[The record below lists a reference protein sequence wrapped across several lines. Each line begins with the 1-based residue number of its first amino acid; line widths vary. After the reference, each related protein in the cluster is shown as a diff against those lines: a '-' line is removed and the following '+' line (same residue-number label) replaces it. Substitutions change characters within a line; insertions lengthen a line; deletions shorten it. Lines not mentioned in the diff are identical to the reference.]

1 MTRAFVSLVSFVS
14 FVSVVVVS
22 APLTARAQ
30 RFEDIGVR
38 AQGMAGAFVAVAD
51 DATATWWNPAGLATG
66 AFFSGVVE
74 YDSFQEPRKGGDP
87 AGAPLPDWRSQAG
100 GVAVAYPALG
110 LSYYRLNISEI
121 RPPSSTAAGPPGR
134 QDQGV
139 AGPGVSSLEINQF
152 GASFG
157 QSLGDHLVIASTL
170 KLLRAQ
176 SETRGDLDVGAVAV
190 FGAARF
196 GLVMRNVTAPEVGSG
211 AAAIVLAR
219 QARAGVSLTSAGI
232 GPTDNMT
239 LALDADLT
247 RTTTAVG
254 DERHVA
260 AGIEAW
266 TLNRRIG
273 LRGGLS
279 ANTAGD
285 ARPVIAGGA
294 SIALRSAMYIDVEA
308 TVGKDQSRR
317 GWGLGFR
324 VTF

>member
-1 MTRAFVSLVSFVS
+1 MTRAFVSLVSFV
-14 FVSVVVVS
+14 VVS

-30 RFEDIGVR
+30 HYEDIGVR

-66 AFFSGVVE
+66 AFFSSVVE
-74 YDSFQEPRKGGDP
+74 YDSLQEPRKSGDP
-87 AGAPLPDWRSQAG
+87 AWAWSHAG
-100 GVAVAYPALG
+100 GVAVAFPALG
-110 LSYYRLNISEI
+110 LSYYRLDISEI
-121 RPPSSTAAGPPGR
+121 RAPSSTAVGPPSR

-139 AGPGVSSLEINQF
+139 GPGVSALEINQF

-170 KLLRAQ
+170 KLLRAR
-176 SETRGDLDVGAVAV
+176 SETHGDLDVGAMAV

-196 GLVMRNVTAPEVGSG
+196 GLAIRNLTAPEVGSG
-211 AAAIVLAR
+211 AAAVVLAR
-219 QARAGVSLTSAGI
+219 QARAGVSLTSASI
-232 GPTDNMT
+232 GRTDNVT
-239 LALDADLT
+239 VALDADLT

-254 DERHVA
+254 DERHVSG
-260 AGIEAW
+260 GIEAW
-266 TLNRRIG
+266 RLERRIG

-285 ARPVIAGGA
+285 ARPVVAGGV
-294 SIALRSAMYIDVEA
+294 SVALRSGMYIDGQA
-308 TVGKDQSRR
+308 TAGKDQARR
-317 GWGLGFR
+317 GWGLGLR

>member
-1 MTRAFVSLVSFVS
+1 MTRAFVSLVSFV
-14 FVSVVVVS
+14 VVS

-30 RFEDIGVR
+30 HYEDIGVR

-74 YDSFQEPRKGGDP
+74 YDSLQEPRKGGDI
-87 AGAPLPDWRSQAG
+87 GAPPPDRRSHAG
-100 GVAVAYPALG
+100 GVAVAFPALG

-121 RPPSSTAAGPPGR
+121 RPPRSTAAGSPGR

-139 AGPGVSSLEINQF
+139 GPGVSSLEISQL
-152 GASFG
+152 GASIG

-176 SETRGDLDVGAVAV
+176 SETRGDIDVGAMAV

-196 GLVMRNVTAPEVGSG
+196 GLAVRNVTAPEVGDG
-211 AAAIVLAR
+211 AAAVVLAR
-219 QARAGVSLTSAGI
+219 QARAGVSLTAAGI
-232 GPTDNMT
+232 GRAEGVTV
-239 LALDADLT
+239 AFDADLT
-247 RTTTAVG
+247 KTTTAVG
-254 DERHVA
+254 DERHVSG
-260 AGIEAW
+260 GIEAW
-266 TLNRRIG
+266 MLRRRIG

-285 ARPVIAGGA
+285 ARPVVAGGA
-294 SIALRSAMYIDVEA
+294 SLALRSGMYVDGEA
-308 TVGKDQSRR
+308 TVGTDQARR
-317 GWGLGFR
+317 GWGLGLR